1 MSGLKAI
8 MPTAMVAATMVPNSS
23 HWVRSNKCRLPA
35 AHRTTKGAT
44 TSAPAKSPSH
54 QVIQVIA
61 RGVGAS
67 PEKIRLPMPTI
78 ALMIV
83 LKTQTNANL
92 ATPVVVANVSRPLH
106 QLLIN
111 HAATSASS
119 VLPEAIAAAAYIDP
133 TFVTLAANDAT
144 STAGPTR

>member
-8 MPTAMVAATMVPNSS
+8 MPTAMVVATMVPNS
-23 HWVRSNKCRLPA
+23 HPCARSNDARLPA
-35 AHRTTKGAT
+35 THRTTKGAT

-67 PEKIRLPMPTI
+67 PEKIRLPTPTV
-78 ALMIV
+78 ALMVV
-83 LKTQTNANL
+83 LATQTNANL
-92 ATPVVVANVSRPLH
+92 ATPVVVANVSRPSH
-106 QLLIN
+106 QRLIS

-119 VLPEAIAAAAYIDP
+119 VLPKAIAVAA
-133 TFVTLAANDAT
+133 
-144 STAGPTR
+144 